1 MTIELLTADAPAAR
15 LASLTAAFTA
25 LYQGMR
31 AQGLH
36 HELAQGGA
44 DIWLKAQLPMLG
56 KLCCVACAWEGDAL
70 LGFCAGVVRVGPA
83 HLGSPRTGAIT
94 HIHVAPDGRG
104 RGLGSALYDACA
116 TWFRGRD
123 VRAVELEVLAGNAE
137 GRAFW
142 EALGFTVHHVVMHR
156 PLD

>member
-1 MTIELLTADAPAAR
+1 MTIELLTADAAPAR
-15 LASLTAAFTA
+15 LACLTAAFTA
-25 LYQGMR
+25 HYDGLR

-36 HELAQGGA
+36 NALLPGGA
-44 DIWLKAQLPMLG
+44 DLWLKAQLPMLG

-94 HIHVAPDGRG
+94 HLHVAPDARG
-104 RGLGSALYDACA
+104 RGLGRALYTACA

-123 VRAVELEVLAGNAE
+123 VQGIELEVITGNVE

-142 EALGFTVHHVVMHR
+142 EALGFTTHHAVMHR
-156 PLD
+156 TLE